1 MQHIVT
7 IFKNIKETDTP
18 FFRDVDVVLSRIK
31 DGSSRD
37 LVKSIRQEDDKTKR
51 NELKKELPSICF
63 SGQFTKRSDVSIK
76 EHSGLICLDLDGYTK
91 QKELL
96 SDKSKFSKNKYVYS
110 VFISPSGKGLNVLV
124 KIPRDAE
131 NHVGYFLALEKFF
144 NSQFFDKT
152 SKNLSRVCYESFDP
166 DIYINK
172 DAEVWETSEDLK
184 YKEHASNNGV
194 KTIPITDENKIVE
207 ILVKWWGKQY
217 PMSEGMRNNNAFTLA
232 MAFNEFGVPETT
244 ASLVLLQYQS
254 KGFTAKEIEK
264 TIKNAYSHRD
274 KFNTKF
280 YEDEEKVNEIQQR
293 LRRGESKKSIRQQL
307 EESML
312 AAEVIDSV
320 IQKAEEDNSV
330 KFWTLSSRG
339 VVKAIPLI
347 FKKFLESNGF
357 YKFCPDGQKNYVF
370 VKVTNNL
377 IENTTEKEIKDFI
390 LNYLHDLDD
399 MAIYNYFADQTRL
412 FKEDFLSL
420 LGTIDVYFIEDSKD
434 TSYLYFENCAV
445 KITKSAIEVIDYLE
459 LQGFVWRDQI
469 IPRPYYPSETET
481 NDYSLFIENVSDQDK
496 ERILMMRSTLG
507 FLLHSYKNISY
518 CPAVILNDEHISD
531 TANGG
536 TGKGLWVQGLEA
548 MKKVVNIDGKTF
560 STEKSFPYQL
570 VNWGTQIM
578 VIDDA
583 KKYFSFES
591 MFSLITEGLTIE
603 KKNKDAIKIPFQKSP
618 KLIIT
623 TNHPLKGSG
632 SSHERRRFELEFAP
646 HYSASHKPEHEFSKD
661 LFGAE
666 WQDKDWDPFHQY
678 MIKSLQIY
686 LSQGLVQSK
695 SVNTDKK
702 RLIIETNSDFIE
714 WCGLLDTKHENPLL
728 IVNKKIHINELHFDF
743 TSQYPD
749 YAKYSKRAVSQYLF
763 KKWLVAYCIY
773 KEGLEPEIKRDSS
786 GNWMRIKPRSEG
798 QIQRKLL

>member
-31 DGSSRD
+31 DGSSKE
-37 LVKSIRQEDDKTKR
+37 LVKNIRQEDDKSKR
-51 NELKKELPSICF
+51 NDLKKELPSICF

-76 EHSGLICLDLDGYTK
+76 EHSGLICLDFDGYTK
-91 QKELL
+91 QKDLL
-96 SDKSKFSKNKYVYS
+96 NDKNKFSKNKFVYS
-110 VFISPSGKGLNVLV
+110 VFISPSGKGLKVLV
-124 KIPRDAE
+124 KIPKDPD
-131 NHVGYFLALEKFF
+131 NHVGYFIALEKLFK
-144 NSQFFDKT
+144 SQYFDKT
-152 SKNLSRVCYESFDP
+152 SKNVSRVCYESFDP
-166 DIYINK
+166 LIYINK
-172 DAEVWETSEDLK
+172 DAEVWETAEDLE
-184 YKEHASNNGV
+184 YKEHSANNGV

-207 ILVKWWGKQY
+207 ILIKWWQKKY
-217 PMSEGMRNNNAFTLA
+217 PMSEGQRNQNAFILA
-232 MAFNEFGVPETT
+232 MAFNDFGISKNT
-244 ASLVLLQYQS
+244 ATLVLNQYQS
-254 KGFTAKEIEK
+254 KSFTVSEINK
-264 TIKNAYSHRD
+264 TIKSAYANA
-274 KFNTKF
+274 KNFNTKF
-280 YEDEEKVNEIQQR
+280 YEDEEKINDIQQR
-293 LRRGESKKSIRQQL
+293 LRRGESKKIIRQQL

-320 IQKAEEDNSV
+320 LQKAEEDNSV
-330 KFWTLSSRG
+330 KFWTMSSRG

-357 YKFCPDGQKNYVF
+357 YKFCPEGQKNYVF

-377 IENTTEKEIKDFI
+377 IENTSEKEIKDFI
-390 LNYLHDLDD
+390 LNHLYDMDD

-420 LGTIDVYFIEDSKD
+420 LGTIDVYFIEDTKD

-445 KITKSAIEVIDYLE
+445 KITKDDIQVIDYLE
-459 LQGFVWRDQI
+459 LDGYVWKDHI
-469 IPRPYYPSETET
+469 IPRPYADCDSEA
-481 NDYSLFIENVSDQDK
+481 NDYCTFIENVSDQDDD
-496 ERILMMRSTLG
+496 RVLMMRSTLG

-518 CPAVILNDEHISD
+518 CPAIILNDEHISD

-536 TGKGLWVQGLEA
+536 TGKGLYVQGLEA
-548 MKKVVNIDGKTF
+548 MKKVVNIDGKSF
-560 STEKSFPYQL
+560 NTEKSFPYQL
-570 VNWGTQIM
+570 VQWGTQIM

-583 KKYFSFES
+583 KKYFAFEA
-591 MFSLITEGLTIE
+591 MFSVITEGITVE
-603 KKNKDAIKIPFQKSP
+603 KKNKDAIKIPFSKSP

-632 SSHERRRFELEFAP
+632 SSHERRRFELEFAN
-646 HYSASHKPEHEFSKD
+646 HYSAAHKPEHEFKKD
-661 LFGAE
+661 LFSAE
-666 WQDKDWDPFHQY
+666 WQDKDWDPFHKY
-678 MIKSLQIY
+678 MIKCLQIY
-686 LSQGLVQSK
+686 LEQGLVQSK

-714 WCGLLDTKHENPLL
+714 WCGLLDTKHENLL
-728 IVNKKIHINELHFDF
+728 LQVNKKIHINELHHDF

-749 YAKYSKRAVSQYLF
+749 YAKYSKRSVSQYLF
-763 KKWLVAYCIY
+763 KKWLVAYCVY

-798 QIQRKLL
+798 VIQKKLL